1 MRLPYLTVK
10 RGLSKPGGLSLEV
23 RFIHIRE
30 RYEVLK
36 LKRGFLKTS
45 FTVTNLCIILS
56 FNKGKYFKRKSFNV

>member
-1 MRLPYLTVK
+1 MDISQQSINQRRGWSYTFIVRLPYLTVK

-36 LKRGFLKTS
+36 LKRGVS
-45 FTVTNLCIILS
+45 
-56 FNKGKYFKRKSFNV
+56 